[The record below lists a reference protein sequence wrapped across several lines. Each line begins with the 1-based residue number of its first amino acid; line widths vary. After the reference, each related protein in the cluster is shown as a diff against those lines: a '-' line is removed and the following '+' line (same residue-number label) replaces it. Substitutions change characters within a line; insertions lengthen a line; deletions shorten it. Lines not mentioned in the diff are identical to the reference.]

1 MISDDE
7 RRRESSRVDEVV
19 GLIGRKLERL
29 KRDAVGSKA
38 EVVDIRKHFWS
49 DITVNIERGDD
60 RMETEAGIRQ
70 QTALLT
76 ERERTLAF
84 AQATIGKLERLVQS
98 PYFGR
103 VDFVERGAAEAERL
117 YIGMAS
123 FLDERTQQYWVY
135 DWRAPISSLYYDH
148 APGPAAYATPS
159 GTVEGTMELK
169 RQFVIKQGKLQL
181 TFDTGVA
188 IGDEMLQQALGGS
201 ADTHMRSIVATIQ
214 KEQNAII
221 RDDRG
226 KLLVVQGA
234 AGSGKTSV
242 ALQRAAYLLYKHR
255 DSLRAD
261 QMVLFSPNGLFNSYV
276 STVLPELGEANIEQT
291 TLQDYLAFRLDG
303 LLQLEHPYT
312 QLEYALTAR
321 ELPEYETRMAGIRYK
336 ASADFYETLERYCA
350 VLEKRG
356 MRFRDIV
363 FRGRVLV
370 PGARLAEQFY
380 AMDGGIRLHNRIEAL
395 QEWLLAELE
404 ALAKAERKRKW
415 VEAAIEL
422 LDKEDYARAVA
433 QLRRKR
439 RSADESFDDFQQ
451 ERALLARAVVGKRF
465 KPLRAGVKRKT
476 FIDVPALYAQL
487 FAEPELFAAAN
498 GDRPLPADWDAI
510 CRQTLL
516 RLEAGE
522 LGYEDAT
529 PLLVIRELVE
539 GFQTYTHIKY
549 VMVDEG
555 QDYSPLQY
563 RYLKRLFPR
572 AKLTVLGDWNQ
583 AIMAHHA
590 ALTPNAAEAAT
601 DTAPLL
607 ALFGESDAGAYR
619 LTKTYRSTQ
628 EIVAFTSRILP
639 DGGAIEPFRRSGE
652 QPTITVAESRER
664 LAALIAA
671 EIAALQA
678 RGVVSIAVVCK
689 TAAETELA
697 CELLQPYVPL
707 ERVTKET
714 SSFAPGTQAMPV
726 YLAKGVEFDAV
737 LLFDGS
743 QETYGRESERRL
755 LYTACTRAMHVLR
768 IFSLGAPSSFFS
780 MKRHTDL

>member
-1 MISDDE
+1 MISDEE
-7 RRRESSRVDEVV
+7 RRRESLRVSEVV
-19 GLIGRKLERL
+19 GRIGGRLEKL
-29 KRDAVGSKA
+29 KRDAAESKT

-84 AQATIGKLERLVQS
+84 AQETIGKLERLRQS

-103 VDFVERGAAEAERL
+103 VDFAERGEAAAERL
-117 YIGMAS
+117 YIGLAS
-123 FLDERTQQYWVY
+123 FLDDKTQLYLVY

-159 GTVEGTMELK
+159 GTVSGTMELK
-169 RQFVIKQGKLQL
+169 RQFVIKQGKLEL
-181 TFDTGVA
+181 MFDTGVA
-188 IGDEMLQQALGGS
+188 IGDEMLQQALGSS

-214 KEQNAII
+214 QEQNAII

-255 DSLRAD
+255 ESLRAD

-321 ELPEYETRMAGIRYK
+321 ELPGYDARMAGIRHK

-350 VLEKRG
+350 LLEQRG

-363 FRGRVLV
+363 FRGRVLI
-370 PGARLAEQFY
+370 PGERLAAQFY
-380 AMDGGIRLHNRIEAL
+380 AMDGAIRLHNRIEAL
-395 QEWLLAELE
+395 QEWLLAEL
-404 ALAKAERKRKW
+404 ATLAKAERKRKW

-433 QLRRKR
+433 QLRKKR
-439 RSADESFDDFQQ
+439 PAADELFDDFQQ
-451 ERALLARAVVGKRF
+451 ERALLARAVVSKRF

-476 FIDVPALYAQL
+476 FVDVPALYAQL
-487 FAEPELFAAAN
+487 FADPELFAATN
-498 GDRPLPADWDAI
+498 GGRPLPANWDAI

-522 LGYEDAT
+522 LAYEDAT

-583 AIMAHHA
+583 AIMPHRTALLGEAGRMQGA
-590 ALTPNAAEAAT
+590 ASMQ
-601 DTAPLL
+601 
-607 ALFGESDAGAYR
+607 ALFGETNAIAYR
-619 LTKTYRSTQ
+619 LGKTYRSTQ
-628 EIVAFTSRILP
+628 EIVAFASRILP
-639 DGGAIEPFRRSGE
+639 DGSAIEPFRRSGDR
-652 QPTITVAESRER
+652 PTIAVADCREQ
-664 LAALIAA
+664 LAALIVA

-697 CELLQPYVPL
+697 CELLQPHVPL
-707 ERVTKET
+707 ARVTKET
-714 SSFAPGTQAMPV
+714 SAFAPGTQAMPV

-737 LLFDGS
+737 LLFDCS
-743 QETYGRESERRL
+743 QAVYGRESDRNL
-755 LYTACTRAMHVLR
+755 LYTACTRAMHHLR
-768 IFSLGAPSSFFS
+768 VFSLGAPSVFLDHGVRPS
-780 MKRHTDL
+780 DL